1 VRKTLLFVLCLLAVL
16 VLSVSA
22 CAQTVPCPEA
32 RIILTVPDTWT
43 AVPRTDQ
50 DDPDLCLLLEGKD
63 LTLYVYASDAGG
75 FLPDAFQ
82 VFTGDETESSVVTLS
97 GMEMTC
103 VAGRSAEGDYRIY
116 TWEDRRNQVQMYFL
130 IISRPDASRKAIDD
144 IMNSIVFE

>member
-1 VRKTLLFVLCLLAVL
+1 MRKSVACLCCIVLLACTV
-16 VLSVSA
+16 SSA

-32 RIILTVPDTWT
+32 RVTLTVPDSWT
-43 AVPRTDQ
+43 PVPRTDQ

-63 LTLYVYASDAGG
+63 LTLYVYVSDAGG

-116 TWEDRRNQVQMYFL
+116 TWLDQRNQVQLYFL
-130 IISRPDASRKAIDD
+130 IYGQPKAALETILQ
-144 IMNSIVFE
+144 IMDSIEFR